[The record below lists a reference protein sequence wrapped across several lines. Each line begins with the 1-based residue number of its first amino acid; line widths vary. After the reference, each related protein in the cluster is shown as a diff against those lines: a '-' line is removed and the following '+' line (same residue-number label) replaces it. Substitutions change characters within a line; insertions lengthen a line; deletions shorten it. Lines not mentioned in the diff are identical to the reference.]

1 MAIVTVFGCGNCA
14 ANSKD
19 YEIAYNLGV
28 ALGKHNLGVATGAYG
43 GIMEA
48 VSKGASE
55 SKVPVIGVSTEFYK
69 NVVPNNYINQE
80 INTKTYLERTEK
92 LLEIGDSYIV
102 LPGNAGTLLEFSAV
116 WALKE
121 KGFFSD
127 KTIVA
132 IGEQWQEIKQTMAFY
147 SETVVDSYDL
157 VSNVNDWELAVKL
170 VVAHLKK
177 AGKL

>member
-14 ANSKD
+14 LNSKD
-19 YEIAYNLGV
+19 YEVAYNLGL
-28 ALGKHNLGVATGAYG
+28 ALGKQNISVATGGYLG
-43 GIMEA
+43 TMEA

-55 SKVPVIGVSTEFYK
+55 SNVQVIGVTTEFYQ
-69 NVVPNNYINQE
+69 NRTPNKYINKE
-80 INTKTYLERTEK
+80 ISTKTYLERTVK

-121 KGFFSD
+121 KGFFAD
-127 KTIVA
+127 KAIIA

-147 SETVVDSYDL
+147 SETVVDAYDL

-170 VVAHLKK
+170 VVSFKK
-177 AGKL
+177 NR